1 MGVVGFARFRWRLDM
16 AEKLATLG
24 ADPTIRSEFGVTP
37 GDIAEAAQ
45 KSGHTNVSK
54 LLLDAEQ
61 SSSEAK

>member
-1 MGVVGFARFRWRLDM
+1 MS
-16 AEKLATLG
+16 EKLATLG
-24 ADPTIRSEFGVTP
+24 ADPTIGSEFGVTP

-54 LLLDAEQ
+54 LHLDAEQ